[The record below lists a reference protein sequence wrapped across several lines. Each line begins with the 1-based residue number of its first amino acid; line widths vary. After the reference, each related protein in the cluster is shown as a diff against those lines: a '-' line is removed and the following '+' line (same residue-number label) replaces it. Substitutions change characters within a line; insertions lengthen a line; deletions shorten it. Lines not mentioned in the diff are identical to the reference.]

1 MTTSIRSICCHQT
14 FNLHPLRRNVKP
26 DSVMLSVKNLSIL
39 ISILSLAIVLAYV
52 RYADQKMK
60 SYQREGARQEDGSI
74 APADLDESLI
84 QPSPAVSFDLPQS
97 VSFAGE
103 TVPLNLPD
111 VRERLDK
118 ELHINTYWHNNTIF
132 LMKRAHR
139 WFPQIEAILKK
150 HKIPDDF
157 KYLPLIESGLM
168 NDISP
173 KEAVG
178 FWQIVKSAGKEN
190 GLEITDQ
197 VDERYDPVKATEAAC
212 RYLLKAY
219 KKFGNWTSVAASYN
233 RGMGGIERAIEN
245 QNVSSYYDLYL
256 NEETARYV
264 FRIIACKEIIEHP
277 AKYGFNVKE
286 SHLYDPEPVRY
297 VTVTQ
302 SIPDLIAFAQR
313 NGTNYKL
320 LKRHNPWLRDEKLV
334 VKKGKTYRIAL
345 PA

>member
-1 MTTSIRSICCHQT
+1 MINTKYFSIG
-14 FNLHPLRRNVKP
+14 
-26 DSVMLSVKNLSIL
+26 
-39 ISILSLAIVLAYV
+39 ISLLALVIVLAYV

-60 SYQREGARQEDGSI
+60 SYPNVNRMMDDGSI
-74 APADLDESLI
+74 APADLDESLM
-84 QPSPAVSFDLPQS
+84 QPSLAISFDLPTS
-97 VSFAGE
+97 ASFSGE
-103 TVPLNLPD
+103 AVPMELPD

-150 HKIPDDF
+150 NNIPDDF

-173 KEAVG
+173 KDAVG

-212 RYLLKAY
+212 RYLNKAY

-245 QNVSSYYDLYL
+245 QNVTSYYDLYL
-256 NEETARYV
+256 NDETARYV

-286 SHLYDPEPVRY
+286 SHLYNPEPLRY
-297 VTVTQ
+297 VTVNAT
-302 SIPDLIAFAQR
+302 IPDLIAFAQK

-334 VKKGKTYRIAL
+334 VKKGKSYRIAL

>member
-1 MTTSIRSICCHQT
+1 
-14 FNLHPLRRNVKP
+14 
-26 DSVMLSVKNLSIL
+26 MLNSKHFALV
-39 ISILSLAIVLAYV
+39 ISLLALVIVLGYV
-52 RYADQKMK
+52 RYADQRMK
-60 SYQREGARQEDGSI
+60 AYERGEEAYDDGSI
-74 APADLDESLI
+74 APADLDERSM
-84 QPSPAVSFDLPQS
+84 QPSQAVSFDLPS
-97 VSFAGE
+97 NVSFAGE
-103 TVPLNLPD
+103 EVPMNLPD

-139 WFPQIEAILKK
+139 WFPQMEEILKANG
-150 HKIPDDF
+150 IPEDF

-173 KEAVG
+173 KDAVG
-178 FWQIVKSAGKEN
+178 FWQIVKAAGKEN

-197 VDERYDPVKATEAAC
+197 VDERYDPIKATEAAC
-212 RYLLKAY
+212 SYLKRAY

-233 RGMGGIERAIEN
+233 RGMGGIERALEN
-245 QNVSSYYDLYL
+245 QTVDSYYDLYL
-256 NEETARYV
+256 NDETARYV

-277 AKYGFNVKE
+277 VRYGFNVNE
-286 SHLYDPEPVRY
+286 RHLYEAEKVRY
-297 VTVTQ
+297 VRVDQT
-302 SIPDLIAFAQR
+302 IPDLIAFAKK

-320 LKRHNPWLRDEKLV
+320 LKRHNPWLRDDKLV